1 MHKAALDDGE
11 SNFCTLCSN
20 VFINWNWFFRWAIWT
35 MVSCWD
41 LEAHLCYT
49 CEYADLCYR
58 NCIKHL
64 FLFTVE
70 KKYLYYTSVYQKYIL
85 LVLKC
90 RDKKTTT
97 HTLTIDTFLTHIL
110 SISMVS
116 SRGQVLR
123 IQNRVIF
130 FRINP
135 TKLNCLFFWLQYL
148 SVNAL
153 GCDRHAVK

>member
-1 MHKAALDDGE
+1 MTENQIFAHFAQMYLSIGTGSSGEQYGPWSLVEIWKHTYVTRVNTLICVIVIALNTF
-11 SNFCTLCSN
+11 SFSL
-20 VFINWNWFFRWAIWT
+20 
-35 MVSCWD
+35 
-41 LEAHLCYT
+41 L
-49 CEYADLCYR
+49 
-58 NCIKHL
+58 KK
-64 FLFTVE
+64 

-97 HTLTIDTFLTHIL
+97 HTLTIDTCLTHIL

-130 FRINP
+130 F
-135 TKLNCLFFWLQYL
+135 
-148 SVNAL
+148 SE
-153 GCDRHAVK
+153 